1 MLSAIDTVRRELLMK
16 IVIHEDR
23 AARGGAAAAEAAT
36 ALRAACDRKG
46 AATLVVATGSSQFEV
61 LAALGATA
69 GIPWDAITIYHLD
82 EYVGLSPDNPASF
95 RRYLRERFV
104 DRLPIRPKAFH
115 EVGVEA
121 DPVAECRRLAAVVP
135 PDDFDVSMIG
145 IGENAHVAF
154 NDPPADFETTAP
166 YLVVSL
172 DEPCRRQQ
180 VGEGWFPS
188 LESVP
193 TQALSM
199 SIRRILASRTI
210 VCSVPDRRKAEA
222 VRAAVEGSLT
232 PRVPASIL
240 RTHPHC
246 SLHLDREAA
255 SLLSDR
261 QRIAAAPA

>member
-1 MLSAIDTVRRELLMK
+1 MLSAIDTVRRERLMK

-23 AARGGAAAAEAAT
+23 AAMGGAAAAEAAI
-36 ALRAACDRKG
+36 ALKAACDRKG
-46 AATLVVATGSSQFEV
+46 SATLVVATGSSQFEV
-61 LAALGATA
+61 LAALGTTA
-69 GIPWDAITIYHLD
+69 GIPWDVITIYHLD
-82 EYVGLSPDNPASF
+82 EYVGLSSNHPASF

-121 DPVAECRRLAAVVP
+121 DPVAECRRLAALVP
-135 PDDFDVSMIG
+135 PDEFDVSMIG

-154 NDPPADFETTAP
+154 NDPPADFETMAP

-193 TQALSM
+193 MQALSM

-222 VRAAVEGSLT
+222 VRAAVEGPLT
-232 PRVPASIL
+232 PTVPGSIL

-261 QRIAAAPA
+261 QRGPAVSA

>member
-1 MLSAIDTVRRELLMK
+1 MK

-23 AARGGAAAAEAAT
+23 AAMGGAAAAEAAT
-36 ALRAACDRKG
+36 ALKAAYDRKG
-46 AATLVVATGSSQFEV
+46 SATLVVATGSSQFEV
-61 LAALGATA
+61 LAALSATA
-69 GIPWDAITIYHLD
+69 GIPWNVITIYHLD
-82 EYVGLSPDNPASF
+82 EYVGLSPDHPASF

-104 DRLPIRPKAFH
+104 DRLPTHPGAFH
-115 EVGVEA
+115 GVGVEA
-121 DPVAECRRLAAVVP
+121 NPVAECRRLAALVP
-135 PDDFDVSMIG
+135 PDEFDVSMIG

-166 YLVVSL
+166 YLVVTL

-193 TQALSM
+193 TQAISM

-222 VRAAVEGSLT
+222 VRAAVEGPLT
-232 PRVPASIL
+232 PTVPASIL

-246 SLHLDREAA
+246 SLYLDREAA

-261 QRIAAAPA
+261 QPSPAAST